1 MFPRLKRREVNR
13 LDQFKNTL
21 QKAAAFF
28 QLLKP
33 SPDMTVSEWASTYR
47 ILSQEETSAPGRW
60 TNERTPYLV
69 EIMDSLT
76 DPSVSRIVFL
86 AARQMGKSTLFVNYL
101 GYLIHQNPAPAVII
115 LPTVD
120 LAEKFSTTRL
130 ANMFRDTPCLKAL
143 LPDDKTRSNKILFKA
158 FPGMFLILTGANSTA
173 GIISMPAP
181 ILIFDEIDNYPRD
194 IGRGQGDVIS
204 IAEKMQTNFPNKK
217 SIYTSTCTLEGQ
229 SRIQAML
236 ETSTFKRWAHPCP
249 NCGKYSQFGLRGEEN
264 PSNSKAVWNTRLNFE
279 TMKAICPHCNTEHT
293 RREWE
298 AGGGKYI
305 AQNPDAN
312 IEGYHVNAFDHPSIT
327 WQEIVNEFI
336 EAAHA
341 IKRGDFS
348 LMVSF
353 VNSRLAEVYK
363 EKAEAVDAHFLEAR
377 RERYAAGLPDFAVA
391 ITAGVDVQHDRL
403 AVGTWA
409 WGEGFENWL
418 LDYQEIYG
426 DPKRPETW
434 KLLDLHLDRTWS
446 YANGNSLKIIR
457 IAVDAGDG
465 NLTPQILFFC
475 KAREKRGVYPIKG
488 VAGDAAPLIRPS
500 KNAKD
505 KQVFLVGVSGIK
517 SDLISWLRIDK
528 PGPGMCH
535 FPMGE
540 NGEVVSGCSP
550 DFFAMLT
557 AEKKVIRQNK
567 KGFSHYE
574 WIKQG
579 GARNEAID
587 VFCYSRAALRIAY
600 PNDSKSLEKMAMRE
614 PWAMENAIPKTADT
628 VTARETRAAPVKKK
642 NRSTSPRNERA
653 RAQGIII

>member
-1 MFPRLKRREVNR
+1 MGQKVNR

-21 QKAAAFF
+21 QRAASIF
-28 QLLKP
+28 QILKP
-33 SPDMTVSEWASTYR
+33 APDMTVSAWASRFR

-69 EIMDSLT
+69 EVMDSLT
-76 DPSVSRIVFL
+76 NPSVSKIAFL
-86 AARQMGKSTLFVNYL
+86 AARQMGKSSLFVNYL

-130 ANMFRDTPCLKAL
+130 SNMFRDTPCLKAL
-143 LPDDKTRSNKILFKA
+143 LPDDKTRSNKILFKE

-194 IGRGQGDVIS
+194 IGRQGDVIS

-217 SIYTSTCTLEGQ
+217 SIFTSTPTLEGQ
-229 SRIQAML
+229 SRIQAVL
-236 ETSTFKRWAHPCP
+236 DTSTYKRWAHPCP
-249 NCGKYSQFGLRGEEN
+249 ACGAYSQFGLRGEEN
-264 PSNSKAVWNTRLNFE
+264 PDHNKVVWSTRLNFE
-279 TMKAICPHCNTEHT
+279 TMKAVCPRCNTEHT

-305 AQNPDAN
+305 AQNPDAKA
-312 IEGYHVNAFDHPSIT
+312 EGYHVNAFDHPSIT
-327 WQEIVNEFI
+327 WQEIVDEFV

-341 IKRGDFS
+341 TKRGDFS

-353 VNSRLAEVYK
+353 VNSRLAEIYK
-363 EKAEAVDAHFLEAR
+363 EKADAVDAHFLEAR
-377 RERYAAGLPDFAVA
+377 REPYIADLPDFAVA

-418 LDYQEIYG
+418 LDYQEMYG

-457 IAVDAGDG
+457 VAVDAGDG
-465 NLTPQILFFC
+465 NLTPQILSFC

-488 VAGDAAPLIRPS
+488 VAGDAAPLVRPS
-500 KNAKD
+500 KGAKG

-535 FPMGE
+535 FPMGK
-540 NGEVVSGCSP
+540 NGEIVSGCSP

-557 AEKKVIRQNK
+557 AEKRVIRQNK

-600 PNDSKSLEKMAMRE
+600 PNDGFILKRLFLSE
-614 PWAMENAIPKTADT
+614 PWSPENTPKTEAKNT
-628 VTARETRAAPVKKK
+628 VNENIVKTVAKKK
-642 NRSTSPRNERA
+642 P
-653 RAQGIII
+653 GISVNKHLREKGLYS